1 MFMDWKTIRFNK
13 SPSTFQQ
20 QGFFVKVDK
29 LILKF
34 GPGKIQIQRI

>member
-20 QGFFVKVDK
+20 QGFFVKRDK

-34 GPGKIQIQRI
+34 GPGEI